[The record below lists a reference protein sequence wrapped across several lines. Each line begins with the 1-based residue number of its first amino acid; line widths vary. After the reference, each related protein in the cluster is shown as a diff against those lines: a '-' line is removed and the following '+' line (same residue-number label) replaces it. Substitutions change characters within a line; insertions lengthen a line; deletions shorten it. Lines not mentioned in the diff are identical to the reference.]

1 MEELMSLIDK
11 HSQLIPEGDY
21 IRMCECMK
29 QLNKN
34 RNMLVVTPDV
44 VSENFIMTSDALN
57 GCYTWIISTEA
68 LRYAFEDHEK
78 DPDNKVKFT
87 IFRQIREASKLYWRE
102 LNATYGFDELMWFVN
117 RGSDARRDFRYY
129 STK

>member
-11 HSQLIPEGDY
+11 HSHRIPEGDY
-21 IRMCECMK
+21 IHMCRLMK
-29 QLNKN
+29 EMYKTRNQL
-34 RNMLVVTPDV
+34 LVKPDV
-44 VSENFIMTSDALN
+44 VGEDFIMTSDALN
-57 GCYTWIISTEA
+57 KCHTWIRSTEA

-78 DPDNKVKFT
+78 DPDNKVKFA

-117 RGSDARRDFRYY
+117 RGSDTRRDFRYY

>member
-57 GCYTWIISTEA
+57 GCHKWISATDS
-68 LRYAFEDHEK
+68 LRDAFIEHEK
-78 DPDNKVKFT
+78 DPDNKVKFA

-117 RGSDARRDFRYY
+117 RGSDTRRDFRYY